1 MTVVT
6 ERTTDTQ
13 RLLPVGLGELT
24 DYVSNL
30 VGHDFNPMLEEIRKL
45 TRRDRSQDL
54 MVWFNFTAADIVEHS
69 TVGWPVYAYV
79 PHVEFEYDVL
89 YNPKINQAYRRLARS
104 RNIKSITVI
113 GKIPTRWYT
122 KAL

>member
-6 ERTTDTQ
+6 ERTTDTK
-13 RLLPVGLGELT
+13 RLLPVGLTELT

-30 VGHDFNPMLEEIRKL
+30 VGHDFNPLLEEVRKL
-45 TRRDRSQDL
+45 TKRDRSQDR
-54 MVWFNFTAADIVEHS
+54 MVWFNFTADEMVERS
-69 TVGWPVYAYV
+69 TVSWPVYAYV
-79 PHVEFEYDVL
+79 PQIEFEYDVV
-89 YNPKINQAYRRLARS
+89 YNPKINQACRRLALR
-104 RNIKSITVI
+104 RTIKSITVT